1 MFLGILRKNPKPG
14 CETERV
20 CYNRSMKKGNKMNV
34 KCDECE
40 RIFDLTDEEQG
51 NEWYYGHDCENQVAD

>member
-1 MFLGILRKNPKPG
+1 
-14 CETERV
+14 
-20 CYNRSMKKGNKMNV
+20 MKKGNKMNV

-51 NEWYYGHDCENQVAD
+51 NEWYYGHDCENQVAN